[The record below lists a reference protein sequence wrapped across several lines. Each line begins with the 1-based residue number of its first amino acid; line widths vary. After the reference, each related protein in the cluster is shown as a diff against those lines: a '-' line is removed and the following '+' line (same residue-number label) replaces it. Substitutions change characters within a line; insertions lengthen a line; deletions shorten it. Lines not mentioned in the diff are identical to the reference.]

1 MKVNAWHL
9 LLAICLILSFFPV
22 LTMAATAFLE
32 TSQLFAGGLQLLP
45 IPPTLD
51 HFSQVWESIPII
63 RYMGNSFFVA
73 TVVTFVQLFTS
84 ILAAYGFTQF
94 QFRGREFCFYL
105 VIASIFIPIQ
115 VTMLPNYILLSDLE
129 LVNTYFGLI
138 LPQIANGI
146 GVFLLRQSFRSVPA
160 SLIESARVDG
170 AGDWRRLWKILF
182 PSVKPSVIA
191 LGILFF
197 ITTWNEYL
205 WPLLMINDNDL
216 MTMPLALQEFISAE
230 GGTSWGP
237 MMAVAFLAS
246 VPPLAVYLL
255 LQRHIMS
262 SFLHTGVK

>member
-1 MKVNAWHL
+1 MRVKGWHL
-9 LLAICLILSFFPV
+9 LLIVCLLLSFFPM
-22 LTMAATAFLE
+22 LTMTVTAFLE
-32 TSQLFAGGLQLLP
+32 TGQLFSGGIQLIP
-45 IPPTLD
+45 FPPTIE
-51 HFSQVWESIPII
+51 HFTHVFEAVPILQ
-63 RYMGNSFFVA
+63 YMGNSFFIA
-73 TVVTFVQLFTS
+73 TVVTVVQLFTS

-94 QFRGREFCFYL
+94 TFRGREFLFYL
-105 VIASIFIPIQ
+105 VVASILIPIQ
-115 VTMLPNYILLSDLE
+115 VTMLPNYILLSDFG
-129 LVNTYFGLI
+129 LVNTYAGLI

-146 GVFLLRQSFRSVPA
+146 GIFLLRQSFKSIPA

-170 AGDWRRLWKILF
+170 AGDWRRLWRILF

-205 WPLLMINDNDL
+205 WPLLMINDQQL